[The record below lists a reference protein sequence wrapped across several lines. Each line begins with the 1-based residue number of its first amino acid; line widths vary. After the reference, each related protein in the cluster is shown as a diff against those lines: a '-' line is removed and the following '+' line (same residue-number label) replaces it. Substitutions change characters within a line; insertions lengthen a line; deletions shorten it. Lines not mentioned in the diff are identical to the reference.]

1 MFRREQL
8 QGILLTLARPEVTI
22 YRSEKSK
29 SGYTIRVRV
38 MFRASWDFLNALERT
53 LNQYDIKTIL
63 REKEGSNRQAPVLI
77 VGQKVALNNL
87 RNLMPDLPCS
97 HSDWNK
103 FDLVAG
109 YLQEGLHLE
118 DDGMNRL
125 MREIENVERQ
135 TNEE

>member
-38 MFRASWDFLNALERT
+38 MFRANREFLIALQRT
-53 LNQYDIKTIL
+53 LEQYQIKTIL
-63 REKEGSNRQAPVLI
+63 REKEGSNRAAPVLI
-77 VGQKVALNNL
+77 VGQKNSLSNM
-87 RNLMPDLPCS
+87 RNLMPELPCS
-97 HSDWNK
+97 HSNWNK
-103 FDLVAG
+103 FDLVTDC
-109 YLQEGLHLE
+109 LQEGLHLE
-118 DDGMNRL
+118 DNGMDRL

-135 TNEE
+135 TNKE

>member
-38 MFRASWDFLNALERT
+38 MFRANREFLIALERT

-77 VGQKVALNNL
+77 VGQKASLNLL
-87 RNLMPDLPCS
+87 RDLMPELPCS
-97 HSDWNK
+97 HSNWDK
-103 FDLVAG
+103 FDLVTG

-118 DDGMNRL
+118 DDGMDRL
-125 MREIENVERQ
+125 MREIENVEKQ
-135 TNEE
+135 TND